1 MTEKTKGIG
10 TESALTNACKIKIE
24 NFEGPF
30 DLLFH
35 LIEKNQFSIY
45 DIPINIITDQY
56 MEYLFEMQELD
67 LEVTSEFLVMAA
79 TLLHIKSRMLLPT
92 RKEEPEQEADPREEL
107 VIRLLEYKKY
117 KEFAKRLKKREMEWS
132 KVYFKLPEIIQYV
145 KRDEVLELIPGELKR
160 IYTELLERNIK
171 KINPNVSGINRII
184 QHEKVSMKSKM
195 REIIRAL
202 LTKSRVR
209 FSELF
214 SFKQKS
220 VTDVIT
226 GFLASLELA
235 KREKITLEQKRQFDE
250 IYINKAK
257 SPVGTQMFEQ
267 GSIDNMA

>member
-1 MTEKTKGIG
+1 MTEKTMAMGV
-10 TESALTNACKIKIE
+10 ESSLTNACKIKIE

-56 MEYLFEMQELD
+56 MEYLFDMQELD

-79 TLLHIKSRMLLPT
+79 TLLHIKSRMLLPSK
-92 RKEEPEQEADPREEL
+92 KEESAQETDPREEL
-107 VIRLLEYKKY
+107 VIRLIEYKKY
-117 KEFAKRLKKREMEWS
+117 KEFSESLKLREKEWE
-132 KVYFKLPEIIQYV
+132 KVHFKLPEVIQLV
-145 KRDEVLELIPGELKR
+145 KKDEVLELIPGELKR
-160 IYTELLERNIK
+160 IYTEILERNIK
-171 KINPNVSGINRII
+171 KINPNVKGMNRII

-202 LTKSRVR
+202 LAKSRVK
-209 FSELF
+209 FSDLF

-226 GFLASLELA
+226 GFMASLELA
-235 KREKITLEQKRQFDE
+235 KMKRITLEQKKQFEE
-250 IYINKAK
+250 IYINKAN
-257 SPVGTQMFEQ
+257 PPTEIELFEQ
-267 GSIDNMA
+267 DSIDNMA